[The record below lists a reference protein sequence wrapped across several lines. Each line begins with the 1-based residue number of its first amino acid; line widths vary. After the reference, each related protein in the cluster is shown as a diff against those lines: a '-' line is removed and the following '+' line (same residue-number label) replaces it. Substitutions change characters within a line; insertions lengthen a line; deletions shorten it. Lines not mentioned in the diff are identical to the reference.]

1 MTNFIQGF
9 KIIFPIFFIMGIGYF
24 SRQKGLISKEFIDGA
39 TKLVFYFALPVSLF
53 LDVVMEEKIDFS
65 PRYIAFI
72 LGGILLTFFLALI
85 IGKLFIKDVKK
96 LTAFVHTAF
105 RGNFVYVG
113 FPIIYGI
120 LGDLAPSESVPIIAF
135 GITVYNLL
143 AISMLT
149 YYHSD
154 KINVRD
160 FILKIVTNP
169 MIIATMGGFIV
180 RGLHY
185 VPQGMIYE
193 SLNMLAKLATPLA
206 LILVGGSLNFKVSK
220 EDKKII
226 WLSAIYKDILMPLM
240 IMPAAIL
247 MGFNREELVVTYVFS
262 AVPPAINTFLY
273 AKKMGSDYKLTSQ
286 ILAMSFALSVFTFT
300 LGIGI
305 FKHFNIF

>member
-24 SRQKGLISKEFIDGA
+24 SKQKGLISKGFIDGA

-53 LDVVMEEKIDFS
+53 LDVVMEEEIDFN
-65 PRYIAFI
+65 PKYIAFI
-72 LGGILLTFFLALI
+72 IGGILFTFFLALL
-85 IGKLFIKDVKK
+85 IGNIFIKDKRK

-113 FPIIYGI
+113 FPIIFGI
-120 LGDLAPSESVPIIAF
+120 LGELAPSESVPIIAF

-154 KINVRD
+154 KVNVGE
-160 FILKIVTNP
+160 FILKVVTNP
-169 MIIATMGGFIV
+169 MIIATILGFLMRVI
-180 RGLHY
+180 HY
-185 VPQGMIYE
+185 IPQGMIFE
-193 SLNMLAKLATPLA
+193 SLNMLSKLATPLA
-206 LILVGGSLNFKVSK
+206 LILIGGSLDFKVTK
-220 EDKKII
+220 EDRKII
-226 WLSAIYKDILMPLM
+226 YLSAVYKDILMPLI

-247 MGFNREELVVTYVFS
+247 LGFNREELVVTYVFF

-286 ILAMSFALSVFTFT
+286 ILATAFALSMFTFT

-305 FKHFNIF
+305 FKHLKIF

>member
-24 SRQKGLISKEFIDGA
+24 SKQKGLISKGFIDGA

-53 LDVVMEEKIDFS
+53 LDVAMEEKIDFS

-72 LGGILLTFFLALI
+72 LGGILFTFFLALI
-85 IGKLFIKDVKK
+85 TGRILIEERKK

-113 FPIIYGI
+113 FPIVFGI
-120 LGDLAPSESVPIIAF
+120 LGEFAPSESVPIIAF
-135 GITVYNLL
+135 GLTFYNIL

-149 YYHSD
+149 YYHSG
-154 KINVRD
+154 KVNVGE
-160 FILKIVTNP
+160 FILKVVTNP
-169 MIIATMGGFIV
+169 MIIATLAGFLV
-180 RGLHY
+180 RLIHY

-193 SLNMLAKLATPLA
+193 SLNMLSKLATPLA
-206 LILVGGSLNFKVSK
+206 LILIGGSLDFKVSK
-220 EDKKII
+220 EDRKII
-226 WLSAIYKDILMPLM
+226 WLSAIYKDILMPLI
-240 IMPAAIL
+240 IMPVAIL
-247 MGFNREELVVTYVFS
+247 LGFNREELVVTYVFF

-286 ILAMSFALSVFTFT
+286 ILATAFALSVFTFT
-300 LGIGI
+300 FGIALLKELKI
-305 FKHFNIF
+305 F